1 MMAES
6 EPDFYDR
13 AIRRISRLIW
23 ILGLIGT
30 VAAASLRGI
39 RDGLAFL
46 IGASLSY
53 ASFWGWQQIAHAI
66 TPGRKPRSS
75 PFFVFRILAIVALAY
90 VIIRFL
96 GLNAA
101 VAVAGLL
108 VSAAAVLLEIIYE
121 LIYART

>member
-1 MMAES
+1 MAES

-13 AIRRISRLIW
+13 AIRRISLLTW
-23 ILGLIGT
+23 ILGLIG
-30 VAAASLRGI
+30 A
-39 RDGLAFL
+39 GLAFL

-75 PFFVFRILAIVALAY
+75 KFFVFRILAIVALAY
-90 VIIRFL
+90 VIIKLL
-96 GLNAA
+96 GLNAT

>member
-1 MMAES
+1 MPENDPA
-6 EPDFYDR
+6 FHDR
-13 AIRRISRLIW
+13 AIRRIGRFTW
-23 ILGLIGT
+23 ILGLAGAAT
-30 VAAASLRGI
+30 AASLRGF

-53 ASFWGWQQIAHAI
+53 ASFWGWQQIANAL

-75 PFFVFRILAIVALAY
+75 RFFIFRIFALAGLAY
-90 VIIRFL
+90 VIIKFL
-96 GLNAA
+96 GLNVA

-108 VSAAAVLLEIIYE
+108 VSAAAVLLEIVYE